1 MVTPH
6 FIYKET
12 KGQMRSVTVSCVQ
25 KKEENWRLLSTHYVS
40 VIFRYIF

>member
-12 KGQMRSVTVSCVQ
+12 KGQMRSVTVKCP
-25 KKEENWRLLSTHYVS
+25 KGRELTLSTHYVS